1 MTVTLAQATQP
12 ITGQEHWATK
22 NTPDGAVRLFMWRKP
37 PPEGV
42 ERRGAILFVHGS
54 SMGSIPTFDLQVPGR
69 PDMSV
74 MDTFAR
80 LGYDTWTLD
89 HEGYRRS
96 RGTRD
101 VTADIAMGAEDLA
114 AATDYMRQT
123 AGVEQVILYGVSS
136 GALRAALFAQ
146 QHPERVTRLALDAFV
161 WTGEG
166 SRTLEQRRKRLP
178 EFLAS
183 SRRPLDRAFLMTI
196 FTRDHPGSTEDDVID
211 AFINTVLAEEDSVPN
226 GTYVDMCQNLP
237 VVEPERIVVPT
248 LILRGEYD
256 GIAAFDDLIAFF
268 TTLPNPDKQFV
279 VLPGVS
285 HGSLT
290 QKNYRIVHHV
300 FAAFISQPEPVYRGH
315 A

>member
-1 MTVTLAQATQP
+1 MAVTLDQATRP
-12 ITGQEHWATK
+12 VTGEEHWATK
-22 NTPDGAVRLFMWRKP
+22 DTPDGAVRLFLWRKA
-37 PPEGV
+37 PPEGS

-54 SMGSIPTFDLQVPGR
+54 SMGSIPSFDLQVPGR

-74 MDTFAR
+74 MDAFAR

-101 VTADIAMGAEDLA
+101 VAADIGMGADDLA
-114 AATDYMRQT
+114 AATDHMRRV
-123 AGVEQVILYGVSS
+123 AGIEQVSLYGVSS

-146 QHPERVTRLALDAFV
+146 RYPERV
-161 WTGEG
+161 
-166 SRTLEQRRKRLP
+166 KRLP

-183 SRRPLDRAFLMTI
+183 PRRPIDRAFLMTI
-196 FTRDHPGSTEDDVID
+196 FTRDHPGSTDDEVID
-211 AFINTVLAEEDSVPN
+211 AFIDTVLAEEDSVPN

-237 VVEPERIVVPT
+237 VVDPQQIRVPT

-256 GIAAFDDLIAFF
+256 GIAGFDDLIAFF
-268 TTLPNPDKQFV
+268 TRLPNPDKHFA
-279 VLPGVS
+279 VLPGIS

-290 QKNYRIVHHV
+290 QKNYRIVHHI
-300 FAAFISQPEPVYRGH
+300 FAAFMSQPEPVYLGH
-315 A
+315 

>member
-1 MTVTLAQATQP
+1 
-12 ITGQEHWATK
+12 
-22 NTPDGAVRLFMWRKP
+22 
-37 PPEGV
+37 
-42 ERRGAILFVHGS
+42 
-54 SMGSIPTFDLQVPGR
+54 MGSIPTFDLQVPGR